1 VLVQNDQVKMKYALT
16 PILAAL
22 LTALSVQ
29 SARAQ
34 SLALT
39 NADVTR
45 LVVMGVS
52 DQTVIAVIHEA
63 LATQFDLS
71 SQAVREL
78 TTSGVPSDVVAAMG
92 RPATQTLLRDHGTA
106 TPEQGRTPGPQS
118 RDAAAVEATAIEH
131 RKPQSTDIESS
142 RSVDELPTL
151 TPAEARDLNRSKFD
165 TVYATSKSME
175 VAALTKNFP
184 DAKNAF
190 DAAVA
195 VARDRATT
203 KAEQSL
209 VRQYLLVS
217 SKCEAWVLQERT
229 QRLLGRAYRNDLE
242 HSTDTLTQALA
253 LLTAANAIYLG
264 K

>member
-1 VLVQNDQVKMKYALT
+1 MKYVLRT
-16 PILAAL
+16 TLAAL

-29 SARAQ
+29 SARTQ
-34 SLALT
+34 SIALT

-63 LATQFDLS
+63 QATQFDLS
-71 SQAVREL
+71 SRAVREL
-78 TTSGVPSDVVAAMG
+78 TTSGIPGAVVAAMG
-92 RPATQTLLRDHGTA
+92 RPAAPTLLPDHRIA
-106 TPEQGRTPGPQS
+106 TPDQTRTAGPQS
-118 RDAAAVEATAIEH
+118 RDAAAVEATAREH
-131 RKPQSTDIESS
+131 GEPQSADIGSS
-142 RSVDELPTL
+142 RSEDELQTL

-165 TVYATSKSME
+165 TVYAASKSME

-229 QRLLGRAYRNDLE
+229 QRLLDGRIAMIWSTPPT
-242 HSTDTLTQALA
+242 HSR
-253 LLTAANAIYLG
+253 
-264 K
+264 KH